1 MLKWND
7 DQLTN
12 QSICNSYIF
21 GGTFTLRKGI
31 AKEAN
36 SKSKILF
43 EFWDSVFDDMI
54 KTVLN

>member
-12 QSICNSYIF
+12 QFICNSYIF

-31 AKEAN
+31 ARAVNTKA
-36 SKSKILF
+36 KILF
-43 EFWDSVFDDMI
+43 EF
-54 KTVLN
+54 